1 MITIPALR
9 GVRFNAIRGSIIT
22 FRPTLLVHTRERR
35 PPRQAPIA
43 TSSATRSLADHS
55 RWQPAPSPA
64 RSNSTS
70 VATVAEL
77 GEPG

>member
-1 MITIPALR
+1 MPVLS
-9 GVRFNAIRGSIIT
+9 GVRFSAMSGSIIT
-22 FRPTLLVHTRERR
+22 FRPTLLVHTSARR

-55 RWQPAPSPA
+55 NRQPAPSPA
-64 RSNSTS
+64 RRSSIS
-70 VATVAEL
+70 AATVAEL